1 MLVAD
6 TTHNKIP
13 RFILCSSGDLKKIGV
28 KPKSASSIE
37 INAVFTQ
44 IRFALLLV
52 ILELNHGIK
61 NIPLLIWVQG
71 PFLVGVKP
79 QVCGLPTIG
88 GTLTHKGGRC
98 SLYNFMNL

>member
-6 TTHNKIP
+6 KTHNKKS
-13 RFILCSSGDLKKIGV
+13 RFVVCSSWDLKKIGV
-28 KPKSASSIE
+28 KPKPASSIE

-52 ILELNHGIK
+52 ILKLNHGIK

-71 PFLVGVKP
+71 RFSVGVKP

-88 GTLTHKGGRC
+88 GTL
-98 SLYNFMNL
+98 